1 MSCGA
6 NLDVCTRTGSP
17 REDKVRIFSITGIG
31 VATITSII
39 GRRPPMPRGTLNVSC
54 MTTATTPT
62 NDHGKQVAVD
72 LFRHSELEDVED
84 AYAEIEVGIEDLLL
98 RP

>member
-1 MSCGA
+1 MSS
-6 NLDVCTRTGSP
+6 LRDT
-17 REDKVRIFSITGIG
+17 VRRKLRPEPLQPKPLQWAKLNSRRHNRAGR
-31 VATITSII
+31 ATATA
-39 GRRPPMPRGTLNVSC
+39 RAKA

-84 AYAEIEVGIEDLLL
+84 AYAEKEVGIEDLLL
-98 RP
+98 RPRLD

>member
-1 MSCGA
+1 
-6 NLDVCTRTGSP
+6 
-17 REDKVRIFSITGIG
+17 
-31 VATITSII
+31 
-39 GRRPPMPRGTLNVSC
+39 

-98 RP
+98 RPRLD